1 RGWRYTDLQ
10 FEGGVS
16 QSRMRTF
23 RPGQLAVDYTRTM
36 MASLLWQPRPAL
48 VGMVGLGGGSQV
60 KFCHRHLPHTR
71 MEVAEINPQ
80 VIALRRTF
88 RVPDDDARLRVHLA
102 DGARFVRD
110 WAGRFEILLVD
121 GYDQTGIPAALSSQE
136 FYDDCR
142 DALVPGGVLA
152 SNLYS
157 TDAAGHMD
165 RLQRAFGRERVWMVE
180 EPRQSNRVAFAWTG
194 VPFGGGAIDL
204 PALTAAMAPGAVR
217 QLSDVCGLKARLA
230 MAARAGESSGFMS
243 VRGSRMRHRMRVA
256 GLLLLFLLAVPALAA
271 GGMTLEQIAKTRTVT
286 GAAISPD
293 GRQVAHLLS
302 VPR

>member
-1 RGWRYTDLQ
+1 LPLRSSDLDEGDSAPGAGTEAAARPVDGAPATPRPVIRRGWRYTDLQ

-71 MEVAEINPQ
+71 VEVAEINPQ
-80 VIALRRTF
+80 VIALRRSF

-102 DGARFVRD
+102 DGARFVRER
-110 WAGRFEILLVD
+110 AARFEILLVD
-121 GYDQTGIPAALSSQE
+121 GYDETGIPAALSSQA

-142 DALVPGGVLA
+142 DALVPGGVFA

-217 QLSDVCGLKARLA
+217 QLSDVF
-230 MAARAGESSGFMS
+230 E
-243 VRGSRMRHRMRVA
+243 RVA
-256 GLLLLFLLAVPALAA
+256 AA
-271 GGMTLEQIAKTRTVT
+271 WSAR
-286 GAAISPD
+286 
-293 GRQVAHLLS
+293 
-302 VPR
+302 

>member
-1 RGWRYTDLQ
+1 MTAVAAGMTAAVAGMAAAGAGMAAVVARMVAAVAGTATVAGGITAGGRGFPGKRIEVTVDEGESSRGARTETAARPVDGAPAPPRPVIRRGWRYTDLQ

-102 DGARFVRD
+102 DGAR
-110 WAGRFEILLVD
+110 
-121 GYDQTGIPAALSSQE
+121 
-136 FYDDCR
+136 
-142 DALVPGGVLA
+142 
-152 SNLYS
+152 
-157 TDAAGHMD
+157 
-165 RLQRAFGRERVWMVE
+165 
-180 EPRQSNRVAFAWTG
+180 
-194 VPFGGGAIDL
+194 
-204 PALTAAMAPGAVR
+204 
-217 QLSDVCGLKARLA
+217 
-230 MAARAGESSGFMS
+230 
-243 VRGSRMRHRMRVA
+243 
-256 GLLLLFLLAVPALAA
+256 
-271 GGMTLEQIAKTRTVT
+271 
-286 GAAISPD
+286 
-293 GRQVAHLLS
+293 
-302 VPR
+302 